1 MSALEFLQHINRI
14 IGILF
19 LICYSYQ
26 LLYVPVAL
34 WRRHRVQRT
43 VPIRRY
49 AVLISARNEEAVIGQ
64 LLGFGSFLSY

>member
-1 MSALEFLQHINRI
+1 MSALDFLQHINGI

-34 WRRHRVQRT
+34 WRGHRV
-43 VPIRRY
+43 
-49 AVLISARNEEAVIGQ
+49 E
-64 LLGFGSFLSY
+64 